1 MTVIENTSE
10 RYVEHLE
17 YLEFVNTFKTHK
29 LAKSTFSYWDREDD
43 WFGETK
49 DLQETHDFAVKGWD
63 AGLALIDDDDIKL
76 NVHGTVK
83 TMNDIAGA
91 VVDVGGYV
99 SGRPDHMVT
108 FVDEVN
114 RNKPELT
121 VYVDIAY
128 HAGWSPKRIMKY
140 TIDIMKRVNVLQADY
155 DVRIIAVNV
164 LRCYDKQGE
173 LFIDI
178 KKLDEPFVINSIA
191 FSFHP
196 SFFRRMWHFYL
207 NSRKEIATGGGA
219 GLCGKDTVN
228 EAINRYHEREYGAA
242 PALIL
247 PSLQNDNGELEI
259 LGKYT
264 KINFH
269 DELKPISEY
278 DEKS

>member
-1 MTVIENTSE
+1 MVLESTSK
-10 RYVEHLE
+10 RFVEHLE
-17 YLEFVNTFKTHK
+17 YIEFVRTHKTHK
-29 LAKSTFSYWDREDD
+29 LVKSSYGYWNRKDS
-43 WFGETK
+43 WYGET
-49 DLQETHDFAVKGWD
+49 DNLQQTEDYALHGWD

-91 VVDVGGYV
+91 VVDVGGFV

-108 FVDEVN
+108 FIDEVN

-121 VYVDIAY
+121 IYVDIAY
-128 HAGWSPKRIMKY
+128 HAGWSVKDIMKY
-140 TIDIMKRVNVLQADY
+140 TIDIMKRCNHLQADY
-155 DVRIIAVNV
+155 DVRIIAVCTLHV
-164 LRCYDKQGE
+164 HKEAEYAE
-173 LFIDI
+173 LFIDV

-207 NSRKEIATGGGA
+207 NSREKIATGSGA
-219 GLCGKDTVN
+219 MLCSKKTVN
-228 EAINRYHEREYGAA
+228 DSIKRYHEREYGSA

-247 PSLQNDNGELEI
+247 PSLQNDNGKLSD
-259 LGKYT
+259 LHKYT

-269 DELKPISEY
+269 DELKTI
-278 DEKS
+278 K

>member
-1 MTVIENTSE
+1 MTVIESTPD
-10 RYVEHLE
+10 RFVEHLE
-17 YLEFVNTFKTHK
+17 YMEFVSTFKTHK
-29 LAKSTFSYWDREDD
+29 LQCSRFSHWDREDS

-49 DLQETHDFAVKGWD
+49 NLQETYDFAVHGWD
-63 AGLALIDDDDIKL
+63 AGLALIDDDEIKL

-121 VYVDIAY
+121 IYVDIAY
-128 HAGWSPKRIMKY
+128 SAYWNADRIMEY
-140 TIDIMKRVNVLQADY
+140 TLDIMRRVNQLQANY
-155 DVRIIAVNV
+155 DVRIVATNV
-164 LRCYDKQGE
+164 LYCRGKYGE
-173 LFIDI
+173 LFIDV

-191 FSFHP
+191 FAFHP

-207 NSRKEIATGGGA
+207 NTREEIATGSGA
-219 GLCGKDTVN
+219 GLCNKDKVCD
-228 EAINRYHEREYGAA
+228 AIQRYHQREYGSS

-247 PSLQNDNGELEI
+247 PSLQNDKGD
-259 LGKYT
+259 LGNLSKYT
-264 KINFH
+264 KINFD
-269 DELKPISEY
+269 DEIEPLKEY